1 MKKYLYSSLLVLAGG
16 VLLANTTVAY
26 ADSPSASE
34 KEAIAQLVNQG
45 KIKAEEAD
53 QVKLIGFE
61 DKETQAEGNQEKK
74 AFNQYRDPKGTWMQ
88 TNGNGGLNT
97 VQVVMLKIGNNQMAS
112 GTILM
117 TKDG

>member
-1 MKKYLYSSLLVLAGG
+1 MQEAFS
-16 VLLANTTVAY
+16 LANTTVAY

-61 DKETQAEGNQEKK
+61 DKETQAEGNQERKLSINIVIRK
-74 AFNQYRDPKGTWMQ
+74 EHGCKPMV
-88 TNGNGGLNT
+88 NGGLNT
-97 VQVVMLKIGNNQMAS
+97 VQVVMLKVGNN
-112 GTILM
+112 
-117 TKDG
+117 

>member
-1 MKKYLYSSLLVLAGG
+1 MMKKYLYSSLLVLAGG

-53 QVKLIGFE
+53 
-61 DKETQAEGNQEKK
+61 
-74 AFNQYRDPKGTWMQ
+74 
-88 TNGNGGLNT
+88 
-97 VQVVMLKIGNNQMAS
+97 
-112 GTILM
+112 
-117 TKDG
+117 

>member
-53 QVKLIGFE
+53 QVKIDWF
-61 DKETQAEGNQEKK
+61 
-74 AFNQYRDPKGTWMQ
+74 
-88 TNGNGGLNT
+88 
-97 VQVVMLKIGNNQMAS
+97 
-112 GTILM
+112 
-117 TKDG
+117 

>member
-61 DKETQAEGNQEKK
+61 DKETPSRGKSREESFQS
-74 AFNQYRDPKGTWMQ
+74 
-88 TNGNGGLNT
+88 
-97 VQVVMLKIGNNQMAS
+97 IS
-112 GTILM
+112 
-117 TKDG
+117 

>member
-61 DKETQAEGNQEKK
+61 DKETQAEGNQEKNV
-74 AFNQYRDPKGTWMQ
+74 FNQYRDPKEHGCKPMV
-88 TNGNGGLNT
+88 NGGLNT
-97 VQVVMLKIGNNQMAS
+97 VQVGMLKIGNN
-112 GTILM
+112 
-117 TKDG
+117 

>member
-34 KEAIAQLVNQG
+34 KEAITQLVNQG

-74 AFNQYRDPKGTWMQ
+74 VFNIVIRKEHGCKPMV
-88 TNGNGGLNT
+88 NGGLNT
-97 VQVVMLKIGNNQMAS
+97 VQVVMLKIGNNQMGS

>member
-1 MKKYLYSSLLVLAGG
+1 MKKYLYSSLLVLAGC

-61 DKETQAEGNQEKK
+61 DKETPSRGKSREESFQS
-74 AFNQYRDPKGTWMQ
+74 
-88 TNGNGGLNT
+88 
-97 VQVVMLKIGNNQMAS
+97 IS
-112 GTILM
+112 
-117 TKDG
+117 